1 MKKTGLNGY
10 VCEFNID
17 YKPFEPSKSMDKII
31 AYIHRSFMVKY
42 NIK

>member
-10 VCEFNID
+10 IYEFSVD
-17 YKPFEPSKSMDKII
+17 YNNYSATDSSKFIPDIPK
-31 AYIHRSFMVKY
+31 YLMVKY